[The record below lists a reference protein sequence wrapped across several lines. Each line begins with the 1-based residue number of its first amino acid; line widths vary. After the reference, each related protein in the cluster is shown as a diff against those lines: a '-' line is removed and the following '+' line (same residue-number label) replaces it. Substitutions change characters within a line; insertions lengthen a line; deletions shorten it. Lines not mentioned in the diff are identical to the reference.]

1 VAIVGAVLLGGA
13 VQEPAAAAETLV
25 ARMPLVIGLMAPLL
39 GLAFLLL
46 LALPVIPLRETAYV
60 TEEAR

>member
-1 VAIVGAVLLGGA
+1 
-13 VQEPAAAAETLV
+13 
-25 ARMPLVIGLMAPLL
+25 MPLVIGLMAPLV